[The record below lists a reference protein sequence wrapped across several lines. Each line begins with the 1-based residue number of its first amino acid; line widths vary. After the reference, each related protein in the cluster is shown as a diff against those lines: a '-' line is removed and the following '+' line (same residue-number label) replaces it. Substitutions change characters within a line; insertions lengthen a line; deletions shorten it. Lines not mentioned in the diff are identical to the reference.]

1 MATKVS
7 LGFAKLPDT
16 ELDNFAQTIIDT
28 MTGNTS
34 YPSPPVTMANLQ
46 AAKDDFTTKLAIA
59 QTGGRVDTAAKN
71 SSRQNL
77 ITALRRVATYVQ
89 MTCDD
94 NMAKLLSSG
103 FQAQSNNRASVQLDK
118 PESLVIKNGNSGQL
132 VAKVDPVSNTN
143 MYEGRAKPSDGD
155 WLPSVFSGD
164 SKHITFSGLTPGKNY
179 TVEVRALGGATGQ
192 SDWSDPSSHMAM

>member
-7 LGFAKLPDT
+7 LGFARLPDT

-46 AAKDDFTTKLAIA
+46 TAKDDFTTKLSIA

-71 SSRQNL
+71 NSRQNL
-77 ITALRRVATYVQ
+77 ITSLRRVATYVQ

-132 VAKVDPVSNTN
+132 VAKVDPVRNTN

-155 WLPSVFSGD
+155 WLPSVFTGD